1 MSERRSS
8 QLRPRGAE
16 PEKVNGSPRNLA
28 DAPMFADP
36 TLWAPSTTPS
46 SHPAAPST
54 ISAAPPAAGRLQGWL
69 DQNSAIDWAL
79 VRRLK
84 RQSVDKVE
92 DLAKQYRQRHDR
104 EASPD
109 DLRELGKPIIGSVVA
124 DHARAAAA
132 GGELWP
138 PAVEDRYFK
147 AVFDSQFG
155 YGRLQPLF
163 EIPTATDV
171 TVHGF
176 DSVHVLHNDGRQ
188 ERLPPVAD
196 SDEELM
202 EQLRQM
208 ASNARPRRAFDAA
221 NLDMTLMIDER
232 FRVHAIS
239 NEIGV
244 RPRIAIRQH
253 HLVKVS
259 LADLAARG
267 MMPDYVASL
276 LDAAVRANFTVAV
289 VGEQGVGK
297 TSTLRAL
304 IDAVPITEPFGTLET
319 DLELFAHRMPGR
331 DNVMALYARSGMG
344 ERNQAGGL
352 AGAVGI
358 SDMVDMALRQS
369 LQRLIIGELRG
380 SESSAVFQ
388 AMQTG
393 AGTMFTTHSRDA
405 ETAPIRLASR
415 VAEGRVYTVEEA
427 MRQIGLLVDLIV
439 YVEKIDDTERG
450 GGLRRQ
456 ISNIVACSPG
466 DNGRPAFGEVYTTDL
481 DGHPLTFTPPEKM
494 LAKLDRHRR
503 ATLHRYEQG
512 R

>member
-1 MSERRSS
+1 MDDRRPS
-8 QLRPRGAE
+8 QPRPRE
-16 PEKVNGSPRNLA
+16 TKPEKVNGSPKNLA

-36 TLWAPSTTPS
+36 AMWAPPS
-46 SHPAAPST
+46 RPGSHQPAPSAAA
-54 ISAAPPAAGRLQGWL
+54 SASAPTGRPRGWVHQDAAV
-69 DQNSAIDWAL
+69 DWAR

-104 EASPD
+104 EASPE
-109 DLRELGKPIIGSVVA
+109 DLRELGKPIISGVVA

-138 PAVEDRYFK
+138 PVVEDRYFK

-176 DSVHVLHNDGRQ
+176 DSVRVLHNDGRQ

-221 NLDMTLMIDER
+221 NLDMTLMIADR

-253 HLVKVS
+253 QLVKVS
-259 LADLAARG
+259 LADLAFRG
-267 MMPDYVASL
+267 MMPDYIASL
-276 LDAAVRANFTVAV
+276 LDAAVRANLTIAV

-297 TSTLRAL
+297 TSALRAL
-304 IDAVPITEPFGTLET
+304 IDAIPITESFGTLET

-331 DNVMALYARSGMG
+331 DNEMALYARSGMG

-352 AGAVGI
+352 AGAIGI

-369 LQRLIIGELRG
+369 LQRLIIGEIRG
-380 SESSAVFQ
+380 SEASAVFQ

-393 AGTMFTTHSRDA
+393 AGTMFTTHSKDA

-450 GGLRRQ
+450 GGIRRQ

-466 DNGRPAFGEVYTTDL
+466 DDGRPAFGEVYTTDV
-481 DGHPLTFTPPEKM
+481 DGNPRKFTPPEKM
-494 LAKLDRHRR
+494 LAQLDRHRR
-503 ATLHRYEQG
+503 ATLHRYEEG